1 MSRKRRSAHS
11 RLRRVSTM
19 PTWTRKDAAVRR
31 SEILEAAERLFNQS
45 GFDRLSL
52 ATIADEAEL
61 SKASLYLH
69 FADKEELF
77 RALITQVLDQPM
89 ARVHAA
95 AKSEADLHA
104 KLFEMLWTKIGYFY
118 SISRN
123 SEHGQANIDSATTL
137 AADIVAND
145 RRTYARLIAGV
156 LQDAMDRD
164 EIDPALAGFSPKS
177 LAETL
182 IAATHGLARNDS
194 LFVPE
199 RTHTQRVRGM
209 VKAMIVG
216 LSTK

>member
-1 MSRKRRSAHS
+1 
-11 RLRRVSTM
+11 M

-31 SEILEAAERLFNQS
+31 LEILEAAERLFNRS

-52 ATIADEAEL
+52 GSIADEAGL
-61 SKASLYLH
+61 SKASLYMH

-77 RALITQVLDQPM
+77 RALITHVLDQPM
-89 ARVHAA
+89 ARAQAA
-95 AKSEADLHA
+95 AKSDADLQT
-104 KLFEMLWTKIGYFY
+104 KLFEILWTKIGYFY

-123 SEHGQANIDSATTL
+123 SEHGHANIDSATTL

-145 RRTYARLIAGV
+145 RRTYTRLIARV
-156 LQDAMDRD
+156 LQDTADRD
-164 EIDPALAGFSPKS
+164 EIDPTIAGFSPKS

-199 RTHTQRVRGM
+199 RTHSQRVRGM
-209 VKAMIVG
+209 VKAMIAG
-216 LSTK
+216 LSPE